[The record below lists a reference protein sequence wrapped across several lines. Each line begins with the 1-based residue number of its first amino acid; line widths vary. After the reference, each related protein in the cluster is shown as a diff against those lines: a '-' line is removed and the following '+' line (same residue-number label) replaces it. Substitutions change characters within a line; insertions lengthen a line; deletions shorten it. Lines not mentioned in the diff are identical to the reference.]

1 MKFSLVLALGLLAFK
16 AEAQRYD
23 RGYDLSARNDFLK
36 KGTWMAGGTANY
48 SLHHNDKYPFLIA
61 EGINSTGYNLEV
73 SPAFCYMI
81 KDNMGLGLRMDYSRN
96 MFKLDEASL
105 NLGDASMQ
113 IHNYHYL
120 KHELTTRVIL
130 RNYLPIGDSKRFAM
144 FNETQLS
151 LGLGQGKV
159 LNGNGDYPL
168 GSYDSLSSFGLNVCP
183 GLMAFADE
191 HFAVELS
198 VNMLGLN
205 ISHVNQTHNQ
215 VYHGSRN
222 TTTVNFKVN
231 VLSVGVG
238 LYYYF

>member
-16 AEAQRYD
+16 AEAQRYN
-23 RGYDLSARNDFLK
+23 RSYDLSSRGDFLK

-48 SLHHNDKYPFLIA
+48 SLHHNDNYQFLIA